1 MAPVFVADPDHA
13 ALYQALNSIVD
24 KMDEIAKDEP
34 FALGGK
40 ARYSDAGAELRSLAD
55 LIEHRLNMLA
65 CGAGIDRDYFH
76 KETATAPLQKKLDH
90 VQSRLL
96 RLHDHLNMTR
106 DLQSALGYA
115 CGNVFSTPDANSTLA
130 TAIEKRLAKMSRR
143 IGRLR
148 EELA

>member
-76 KETATAPLQKKLDH
+76 KETATAPLEKKLDH
-90 VQSRLL
+90 VKSKLIGMQ
-96 RLHDHLNMTR
+96 DHVNLTR
-106 DLQSALGYA
+106 DLQAALGYS

-130 TAIEKRLAKMSRR
+130 NAIEKRLDKLSKRFS
-143 IGRLR
+143 RLR